1 MSPRLRIREQT
12 IQTSIIAYLK
22 AVRPD
27 ALVMHVPNEG
37 VRSKG
42 AAGVAIALG
51 LVPGWPDIGMIL
63 PGGQSYW
70 FEVKGP
76 YGALGKRQE
85 RLHAEMA
92 RKGVPVAVVRSID
105 DTAQALRL
113 WKVETR
119 AAA

>member
-1 MSPRLRIREQT
+1 MKTGYHIREQT
-12 IQTSIIAYLK
+12 IHTSIIAYLK

-27 ALVMHVPNEG
+27 AMVMHVPNEG

-51 LVPGWPDIGMIL
+51 LVPGWPDIGLIL
-63 PGGQSYW
+63 PGGMSYW

-76 YGALGKRQE
+76 YGALSKKQE

-92 RKGVPVAVVRSID
+92 RVNIPVAVVRSID
-105 DTAQALRL
+105 DVQQALRL
-113 WKVETR
+113 WRVETR
-119 AAA
+119 VAA